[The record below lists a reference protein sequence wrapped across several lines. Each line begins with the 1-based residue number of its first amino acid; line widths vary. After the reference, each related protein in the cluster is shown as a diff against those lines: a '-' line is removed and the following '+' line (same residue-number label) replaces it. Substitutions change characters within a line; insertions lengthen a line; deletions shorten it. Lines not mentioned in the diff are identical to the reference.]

1 MRDLPK
7 DVPARPGKIKLIRVR
22 IPKRCICPTCK
33 TKQLFKLNHKRFRLV
48 RDMSLKEPLLLKVEM
63 TYAKCLNE
71 RCKTKVFSLPIQGI
85 QRYQRATARLIRES
99 IAGIIE
105 DNSTCPRISRRLNRI
120 FNTTGSKS
128 SIDRWK
134 HKLADKYNL
143 EEIVS
148 KLNFSGILCIDEYKP
163 KRSQGYDLID
173 SDART
178 SRILYLEQAEGLGRG
193 VVKKHFERI
202 AQLGIKPYAII
213 FDMRTCF
220 AKAAKAVFGK
230 KILIQ
235 HDYFHVMKII
245 HHHLN
250 RALGEYRKQLKE
262 QGIDT
267 IDIWEARWI
276 ILKNIEDWD
285 LKGHQVMRAILD
297 RYQGTV
303 IEDIL
308 ILKQR
313 IREIFLES
321 NSQKEAFLKR
331 DELINE
337 GWHLRSQHF
346 ANIREFLSKP
356 YFKYVTTYLDHPE
369 IPRSGNSENV
379 VRTWRQMEKVRY
391 GFKSDKGRLD
401 HLKLY
406 QVSKYLGG
414 RLS

>member
-7 DVPARPGKIKLIRVR
+7 DTKIKLIRARV
-22 IPKRCICPTCK
+22 PKRSVCPACK
-33 TKQLFKLNHKRFRLV
+33 TKQAFKLNHRRFRLV
-48 RDMSLKEPLLLKVEM
+48 RDMSLEEPVLLKVEM
-63 TYAKCLNE
+63 VYAKCLNE
-71 RCKTKVFSLPIQGI
+71 HCKTKVFPLPLKGI
-85 QRYQRATARLIRES
+85 QRYQRATARLVKDS

-105 DNSTCPRISRRLNRI
+105 DNSTYPRISRRLNRI

-134 HKLADKYNL
+134 HKLADKYDL
-143 EEIVS
+143 KEIIS

-163 KRSQGYDLID
+163 KRSKGYELID
-173 SDART
+173 SDAKT
-178 SRILYLEQAEGLGRG
+178 SWILYLEQAEGLGSG
-193 VVKKHFERI
+193 VVRKHFERI
-202 AQLGIKPYAII
+202 AELGIKPYALI

-220 AKAAKAVFGK
+220 AKATKTVFGK
-230 KILIQ
+230 GVLIQ

-245 HHHLN
+245 HYHLN
-250 RALGEYRKQLKE
+250 RALGECRKELKE

-267 IDIWEARWI
+267 IDIWDARWI

-285 LKGHQVMRAILD
+285 LKDHQVIRALLD
-297 RYQGTV
+297 RYQGMV
-303 IEDIL
+303 IEDIP

-331 DELINE
+331 DELMNE
-337 GWHLRSQHF
+337 GWYLKTQHF
-346 ANIREFLSKP
+346 ANIRKFLSKS
-356 YFKYVTTYLDHPE
+356 YFKYMTTYLDYPE

-391 GFKSDKGRLD
+391 GFKSNKGRLD

-406 QVSKYLGG
+406 QISKYLTG
-414 RLS
+414 RLT